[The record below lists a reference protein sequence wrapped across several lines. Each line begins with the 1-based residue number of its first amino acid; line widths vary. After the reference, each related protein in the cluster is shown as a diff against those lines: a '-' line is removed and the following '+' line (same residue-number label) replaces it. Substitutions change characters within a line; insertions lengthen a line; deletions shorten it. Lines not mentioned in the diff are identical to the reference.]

1 MKSGWVGSISND
13 SQETILLGEQ
23 FASFIEKG
31 DVFAFVGELASGK
44 TTFIKGVLKG
54 LGFEKPVTSPTFT
67 LVNEYDAK
75 FPVIHIDC
83 YREDEL
89 ERWIKLGVNDYLS
102 EENVVIIEW
111 ADKMQ
116 SLLPENTIQVH
127 FSHKNI
133 NSREIVLSVQ

>member
-1 MKSGWVGSISND
+1 MKYGWVGSISND
-13 SQETILLGEQ
+13 SQETILLGKQ
-23 FASFIEKG
+23 FAGFIEKG

-89 ERWIKLGVNDYLS
+89 ERWIKLGMNDYLS

-116 SLLPENTIQVH
+116 SLLPEDTIQVH

>member
-1 MKSGWVGSISND
+1 MPNLVNS
-13 SQETILLGEQ
+13 GEQ
-23 FASFIEKG
+23 FAGFIEKG
-31 DVFAFVGELASGK
+31 DVFAFIGELASGK
-44 TTFIKGVLKG
+44 TTFIKGILKG
-54 LGFEKPVTSPTFT
+54 LEYKKSVTSPTFT

-89 ERWIKLGVNDYLS
+89 ERWIKLGMNDYLS

-116 SLLPENTIQVH
+116 SLLPDNTIQVH
-127 FSHKNI
+127 FSHNSI
-133 NSREIVLSVQ
+133 NSREIMLSSL

>member
-1 MKSGWVGSISND
+1 MKSGWVGGITNYAEATVNS
-13 SQETILLGEQ
+13 GEQ
-23 FASFIEKG
+23 FAGFIEKG
-31 DVFAFVGELASGK
+31 DVFAFIGELASGK
-44 TTFIKGVLKG
+44 TTFIKGILKG
-54 LGFEKPVTSPTFT
+54 LEYKKPVTSPTFT

-89 ERWIKLGVNDYLS
+89 ERWVKLGMNDYLS

-116 SLLPENTIQVH
+116 SLLPDNTIQVH
-127 FSHKNI
+127 FSHNSI
-133 NSREIVLSVQ
+133 NSRKIMLSSL

>member
-1 MKSGWVGSISND
+1 MKSGWVGGITNYAEATVNS
-13 SQETILLGEQ
+13 GEQ
-23 FASFIEKG
+23 FAGFIEKG
-31 DVFAFVGELASGK
+31 DVFAFIGELASGK
-44 TTFIKGVLKG
+44 TTFIKGILKG
-54 LGFEKPVTSPTFT
+54 LEYKKPVTSPTFT

-89 ERWIKLGVNDYLS
+89 ERWIKLGMNDYLS

-116 SLLPENTIQVH
+116 SLLPDNTIQVH
-127 FSHKNI
+127 FSHNSI
-133 NSREIVLSVQ
+133 NSREIMLSSL